1 MQMCTIENGFLNHG
15 ESPWPIYI
23 WKKKKN
29 PSFVNR
35 SSPPWN
41 FFFFSSPRFVVYF
54 FLLLWNMFKKEW
66 GQMLRYASTWTGN
79 KDAPPPPLTSSV
91 PKGSFS
97 LLSIDAYRFRFYSG
111 QSQNVY
117 LGPKLKWKGCG
128 NVNEWTAITT
138 RILIHHG
145 ATHVNLETILIN
157 SS

>member
-1 MQMCTIENGFLNHG
+1 MDSWIMARVPGQY
-15 ESPWPIYI
+15 IYE
-23 WKKKKN
+23 KK
-29 PSFVNR
+29 R
-35 SSPPWN
+35 THLLWTGHLHLEI

-97 LLSIDAYRFRFYSG
+97 LLLIDAYRFRSYSG
-111 QSQNVY
+111 QSVY

-128 NVNEWTAITT
+128 NINEWTAITA
-138 RILIHHG
+138 RIPIHHG
-145 ATHVNLETILIN
+145 ATHVNLGTILIN